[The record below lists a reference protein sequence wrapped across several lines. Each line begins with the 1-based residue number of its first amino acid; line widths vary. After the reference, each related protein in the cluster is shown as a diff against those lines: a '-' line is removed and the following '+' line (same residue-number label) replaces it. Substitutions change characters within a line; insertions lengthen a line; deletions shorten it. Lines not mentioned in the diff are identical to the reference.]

1 MVGNITSC
9 SCYRVRSILYF
20 RVFCIRRC
28 YCEKIESE
36 VVVEVDSIVSETSIV
51 STTPASRVV
60 ISSDHGSPAVVTEKV
75 VESPAISELGVTLLP
90 DQLE

>member
-1 MVGNITSC
+1 M
-9 SCYRVRSILYF
+9 
-20 RVFCIRRC
+20 
-28 YCEKIESE
+28 ESMLS
-36 VVVEVDSIVSETSIV
+36 VMSIV
-51 STTPASRVV
+51 STIPASRVV

>member
-1 MVGNITSC
+1 M
-9 SCYRVRSILYF
+9 
-20 RVFCIRRC
+20 
-28 YCEKIESE
+28 
-36 VVVEVDSIVSETSIV
+36 VEVESMLSVTSIV

-75 VESPAISELGVTLLP
+75 VPLPLMSALGVTLLP